1 MALSDMY
8 RIWMVSIIGSRGYFL
23 FYIEAYLNAFV
34 GHPFGETF
42 PVDFFINMCSDVFGS
57 KFNQD
62 LLNQGI
68 ALTLSEYG
76 GLNISVTNVVFVHG
90 SLDPWHALGVLEDLS
105 PSSPAIV
112 ISGTAHCANLYPPAE
127 DDPQSL
133 KDARSRV
140 GQLIS
145 QWIK

>member
-1 MALSDMY
+1 MDGINLPIKKVSDFVFEKNDN
-8 RIWMVSIIGSRGYFL
+8 IAYFL
-23 FYIEAYLNAFV
+23 Q

-42 PVDFFINMCSDVFGS
+42 PIDFFIKMCSDVFGP

-68 ALTLSEYG
+68 SLTISEYG

-90 SLDPWHALGVLEDLS
+90 SLDPWHALGVLDDLS

-112 ISGTAHCANLYPPAE
+112 IEGTAHCANLYPPSE

-133 KDARSRV
+133 KDARLRV
-140 GQLIS
+140 GKLIS
-145 QWIK
+145 QWIN